1 MLVIVLTSDVQQ
13 LPRLKHDV
21 AILANV
27 MVLAFSTVVPVS
39 SDRPNF
45 AAILSPGHT
54 YPPKKKDG

>member
-45 AAILSPGHT
+45 AAILSPGYT
-54 YPPKKKDG
+54 YPPK